1 MVATAMA
8 VQRVLS
14 RFPENLAKLMLD
26 LNVVKGR
33 NRERYH
39 WFGDVFQ
46 VENEKVLL
54 EHTGSDAP
62 LPTNDNIPFDLGTP
76 TVKGNQLREQ
86 FNAGDDFAPKVVR
99 ESNTGDT
106 SSVKSIEI
114 PPPRPKRKPSHPYP
128 RKLVPPV
135 KTGIRIPEKPSSSAS
150 PNTSEQENQ
159 SPTSVLS
166 TIGSDSSV
174 GLDSCMPNSSPS
186 PVSSGLPLNAGMIS
200 CSEAPKRLSED
211 ADHEDENSSPDEKI
225 PLVQL
230 ISFSC
235 LFSCNISWDPTY
247 AHPTKITF
255 TEQELELSSQ
265 NTALVKED
273 PSESAAQ
280 SLKLFGKTLLVAD
293 PRGPSYLTP
302 ETCKAESFDIS
313 DGSCSF
319 PLRVVPLKFP
329 KCNYEYESS
338 AFPDRSPVPVY
349 TTDKLSPVDAR
360 HPVPFPWLTLCSDAS
375 SSTQEVHS
383 PIPIKAQL
391 LCDKK
396 EKLDNDEQKEGSSTS
411 SNTDNFLGA
420 SPDGGKNWGINS
432 CHLSLKR
439 KGTEGKSFSSYKLSK
454 RISANSLNCRQG
466 FVPYKRCFAEPESN
480 ISKTETAE
488 EREKQR
494 IRFCL

>member
-8 VQRVLS
+8 VQ
-14 RFPENLAKLMLD
+14 
-26 LNVVKGR
+26 
-33 NRERYH
+33 
-39 WFGDVFQ
+39 
-46 VENEKVLL
+46 

-76 TVKGNQLREQ
+76 TGKGNQLREQ
-86 FNAGDDFAPKVVR
+86 FNAGDDFAPKARKPYTITKQRERWTEEEHKKFIEALKLYGRAWRKIEEVFLQGFTALIPIPFSAIISKCR
-99 ESNTGDT
+99 LSELCESNTGDT
-106 SSVKSIEI
+106 SSVKAIEI

-135 KTGIRIPEKPSSSAS
+135 KTGIRIPEKPTSSGS

-174 GLDSCMPNSSPS
+174 GPDSCMPNGSPS
-186 PVSSGLPLNAGMIS
+186 PVSSGIPLNAGMIS
-200 CSEAPKRLSED
+200 CSEAPKCLSED
-211 ADHEDENSSPDEKI
+211 GDHEDENSSPDEEI
-225 PLVQL
+225 PL
-230 ISFSC
+230 
-235 LFSCNISWDPTY
+235 
-247 AHPTKITF
+247 
-255 TEQELELSSQ
+255 ELELSSQ

-293 PRGPSYLTP
+293 PRGPSRLTP

-313 DGSCSF
+313 EGSCLF

-338 AFPDRSPVPVY
+338 AFPDRSVPVY
-349 TTDKLSPVDAR
+349 TTDKSSPVDGH

-375 SSTQEVHS
+375 SSTPEVHS

-396 EKLDNDEQKEGSSTS
+396 ERLDNDEQKEGTSTS
-411 SNTDNFLGA
+411 SNTDNFLG
-420 SPDGGKNWGINS
+420 PPTDGGKNWGIDS
-432 CHLSLKR
+432 CRLSLER

-454 RISANSLNCRQG
+454 RISANSLNCRKG
-466 FVPYKRCFAEPESN
+466 FVPYKRCFAEPES
-480 ISKTETAE
+480 ISSTETAE

-494 IRFCL
+494 IRLCL

>member
-8 VQRVLS
+8 VQ
-14 RFPENLAKLMLD
+14 
-26 LNVVKGR
+26 
-33 NRERYH
+33 
-39 WFGDVFQ
+39 
-46 VENEKVLL
+46 

-86 FNAGDDFAPKVVR
+86 FNAGDDFAPKARKPYTITKQRERWTEEEHKKFIEALKLYGRAWRKIEEHVGTKTAVQIRSHAQKFFSKVVR

-225 PLVQL
+225 PL
-230 ISFSC
+230 
-235 LFSCNISWDPTY
+235 
-247 AHPTKITF
+247 
-255 TEQELELSSQ
+255 ELELSSQ

>member
-1 MVATAMA
+1 M
-8 VQRVLS
+8 
-14 RFPENLAKLMLD
+14 PCNLMYKPVKLA
-26 LNVVKGR
+26 R
-33 NRERYH
+33 
-39 WFGDVFQ
+39 
-46 VENEKVLL
+46 LL
-54 EHTGSDAP
+54 EFSYQLCYSKLQEHTGSDAP
-62 LPTNDNIPFDLGTP
+62 LPTNDNISFDLGAP

-106 SSVKSIEI
+106 SSVKPIEI
-114 PPPRPKRKPSHPYP
+114 PPPRPKRKPLHPYP

-135 KTGIRIPEKPSSSAS
+135 NTGIRIPEKTTSSGS

-166 TIGSDSSV
+166 AIGSDSSV
-174 GLDSCMPNSSPS
+174 GPDSCMPNGSPS
-186 PVSSGLPLNAGMIS
+186 PVSSGLPLNAGMVS
-200 CSEAPKRLSED
+200 CSEVPKLLSED

-235 LFSCNISWDPTY
+235 LFSCNISCDPTY
-247 AHPTKITF
+247 AHPFTITF

-293 PRGPSYLTP
+293 PRGPSRLTP

-313 DGSCSF
+313 EGSCSL

-349 TTDKLSPVDAR
+349 TTDKSSPLDAR

-375 SSTQEVHS
+375 SSTPEVHS
-383 PIPIKAQL
+383 PIPINPQL
-391 LCDKK
+391 MKTD
-396 EKLDNDEQKEGSSTS
+396 SSSS

-420 SPDGGKNWGINS
+420 PADGGKNWGIHS
-432 CHLSLKR
+432 CSLSLEW

-454 RISANSLNCRQG
+454 RILANSLNCRKG
-466 FVPYKRCFAEPESN
+466 FVPYKRCFAEPEST
-480 ISKTETAE
+480 ISSTETAE

-494 IRFCL
+494 IRLCL